1 MDAPGVSGDGIY
13 LATFRHQLPP
23 SVSNGKPGSGVKGQG
38 SGLRLDNGLGYHGYG
53 DGNSVAISHSV
64 MGLVGSYTPEAPLHY
79 DLYVNRDA
87 WGRRKRF
94 RPPLFQLH
102 SEGPMRMLWGVP
114 WLSLFSSVTKTF
126 QADSRPLPLREEDE
140 DDEVQEREEK
150 RRPEQPDLMYAPPQ
164 GAETALDHQSCWSI
178 LAGANISGDIK
189 ENLYALIDFFGKGSG
204 RHAEPLRGSVLTY
217 IIAFCFTLI
226 DEAKQTNKTDFC
238 QQTLLAQYQD
248 VTD

>member
-1 MDAPGVSGDGIY
+1 
-13 LATFRHQLPP
+13 
-23 SVSNGKPGSGVKGQG
+23 
-38 SGLRLDNGLGYHGYG
+38 
-53 DGNSVAISHSV
+53 
-64 MGLVGSYTPEAPLHY
+64 
-79 DLYVNRDA
+79 
-87 WGRRKRF
+87 
-94 RPPLFQLH
+94 
-102 SEGPMRMLWGVP
+102 MLCGVP

-126 QADSRPLPLREEDE
+126 QADSRPLPLSEEDE

-150 RRPEQPDLMYAPPQ
+150 RRPEQP
-164 GAETALDHQSCWSI
+164 GI

-189 ENLYALIDFFGKGSG
+189 ENLYALIGFLGKGSG

-238 QQTLLAQYQD
+238 QQTLIAQYQD